1 MARQQVGK
9 EEIRSLTLM
18 GDGRSLGITIPISL
32 VRQLKLKPKQKV
44 EVKRRGMEIVI
55 TAR

>member
-18 GDGRSLGITIPISL
+18 GDGRSLGLTIPISL